1 MLARLTVTLL
11 LSLTACASHEG
22 PTPTPTPTP
31 TPEPERA
38 EVQVAIASVQL
49 AQDCPDPAS
58 DATATSSSVGQAY
71 APPPPARPADE
82 PAAHELQEAPAV
94 RATQSKMAPGAAVP
108 GGGGWSPPCTQSTM
122 QLSLANTGARAG
134 KLEIKAVRLL
144 DAETKRALGPIA
156 SRKPSE
162 WNTEGTYRPW
172 NEQVAARSNTKVAYR
187 LAEPDW
193 GVVQQQLGGT
203 VDTFSRPFLIEVEV
217 AVDGHTQTLRSSEFV
232 REQIHMVA
240 T

>member
-22 PTPTPTPTP
+22 PTPTPTP
-31 TPEPERA
+31 EPEQLA
-38 EVQVAIASVQL
+38 QVQVAIASVQL

-58 DATATSSSVGQAY
+58 DATPTPSSVGQAY
-71 APPPPARPADE
+71 APPPPARPANE
-82 PAAHELQEAPAV
+82 PPAAHELQEAPAA
-94 RATQSKMAPGAAVP
+94 RASQSKMSSGAAVP
-108 GGGGWSPPCTQSTM
+108 GGGGWSPPCTQSSM
-122 QLSLANTGARAG
+122 QLSLANTGGRAG

-144 DAETKRALGPIA
+144 DGETKRALGPIIH
-156 SRKPSE
+156 RKPSE
-162 WNTEGTYRPW
+162 WNAEGTYRPW

-193 GVVQQQLGGT
+193 GQVQQQIGAT
-203 VDTFSRPFLIEVEV
+203 VNVYGRPFILEVDV
-217 AVDGHTQTLRSSEFV
+217 AVDGRTQTIRSSEFM
-232 REQIHMVA
+232 REEIHMVV